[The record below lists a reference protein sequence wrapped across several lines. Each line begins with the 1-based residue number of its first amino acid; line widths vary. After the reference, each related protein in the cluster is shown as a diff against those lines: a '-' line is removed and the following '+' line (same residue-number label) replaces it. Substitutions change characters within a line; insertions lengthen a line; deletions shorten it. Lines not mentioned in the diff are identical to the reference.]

1 MRELIYNCY
10 TNGILIKTTKD
21 YKEAVNWRGEGRYN
35 TTEIELV
42 DVPEKVESEK
52 ETNKRLE
59 GIARRRTC
67 IKAKKA
73 VVG

>member
-1 MRELIYNCY
+1 MRELTYNCY
-10 TNGILIKTTKD
+10 TDGILIKTTKD
-21 YKEAVNWRGEGRYN
+21 YKEAVDWRGESRYN

-59 GIARRRTC
+59 SIAKRRAC

-73 VVG
+73 VAG